1 MQNFQ
6 ISKQYLGLLVFVIS
20 FFSLIFALLTGED
33 SLGGARHDYYTYE
46 KYIFNFSNDFEKT
59 LIQYGDHRNSPIFY
73 IIFSFF
79 YKVGL
84 EASNF
89 KFLNFI
95 VIIPLSIFLI
105 KCIEIKYSKVSFETK
120 LIVLSILFL
129 SPTIRSIL
137 AWPYPLIWSM
147 CFFLISIYYF
157 LKFNYSNK
165 KNEKFIYSS
174 LNVLFLAVSSYL
186 TPNFSI
192 FAVYFFLFF
201 LKEFKKDNK
210 IYFIILENFILS
222 FPAVYFIIT
231 KDFYLFKDEVYDIP
245 NVVKYNLS
253 NKIIIITTI
262 IIIFF
267 IPFINFS
274 RSKDKIKN
282 LLKVDIIYLIIF
294 LFFTVNVLLF
304 NFLPGAGGGIF
315 YHLSNKIFDNSSILF
330 FVFAISL
337 LIFKIYKLYNFNNI
351 FLFIILII
359 YNLQFT
365 IYYKY
370 FDPIMMFIFL
380 FLLKFNEKFDLKK
393 ITNKYLILYTF
404 FLLLNIFKKSIIY

>member
-1 MQNFQ
+1 MQNSQ
-6 ISKQYLGLLVFVIS
+6 INKQYLSLLIFIIS
-20 FFSLIFALLTGED
+20 FLSLIFAVLTGED

-46 KYIFNFSNDFEKT
+46 KYIFNFSNDFENT
-59 LIQYGDHRNSPIFY
+59 FNQYGDHRNSPVFY

-79 YKVGL
+79 YKLGL
-84 EASNF
+84 EASYF

-105 KCIEIKYSKVSFETK
+105 KCIEVKYKKVSFETK
-120 LIVLSILFL
+120 LIILSIIFI
-129 SPTIRSIL
+129 SPTVRSIL
-137 AWPYPLIWSM
+137 AWPYPLIWAI

-165 KNEKFIYSS
+165 KKEKFIYSL
-174 LNVLFLAVSSYL
+174 LNVLFLAISSYL

-192 FAVYFFLFF
+192 FAIYFFLFF
-201 LKEFKKDNK
+201 FKEFKKDNK
-210 IYFIILENFILS
+210 IYFIILENFILAL
-222 FPAVYFIIT
+222 PAIYFIIT

-245 NVVKYNLS
+245 NTVKYNLS

-262 IIIFF
+262 IIFFF

-274 RSKDKIKN
+274 KLKNKIKN
-282 LLKVDIIYLIIF
+282 LLKINIINLIIF
-294 LFFTVNVLLF
+294 SFFIINILLF

-315 YHLSNKIFDNSSILF
+315 YHLSNKIIGNSSILF
-330 FVFAISL
+330 VTFAISL
-337 LIFKIYKLYNFNNI
+337 LIFRIYKLYNFNNI
-351 FLFIILII
+351 FLFIILVI

-370 FDPIMMFIFL
+370 FDPITIFIFL
-380 FLLKFNEKFDLKK
+380 FLLKFTEKFELKE
-393 ITNKYLILYTF
+393 ITKKYLILYIF
-404 FLLLNIFKKSIIY
+404 FLVLNIFKKSIIY